1 MQQRVT
7 PKSLIAENKRRDYG
21 RVQNHLKVI
30 LSDPSIQPTQR
41 TSKSAP
47 KFLPE
52 SQDENMRQPLCIDS
66 QGHGTR
72 KLITKTYIK
81 WINRTSHC
89 HHGYPIARHTSS
101 VLKSLKT
108 QSDKKISK
116 GKLNSSQEDRE
127 GKTPYDSSISTKLA
141 IHQDHAISRTR
152 ERDQT
157 HSYQY

>member
-1 MQQRVT
+1 MSPRYSNVT
-7 PKSLIAENKRRDYG
+7 TSIRGFDYTICITKSQI
-21 RVQNHLKVI
+21 HLFK
-30 LSDPSIQPTQR
+30 PTQR

-52 SQDENMRQPLCIDS
+52 SQDENVCRPLCIDS

-89 HHGYPIARHTSS
+89 HHRYPIARHTSS

-108 QSDKKISK
+108 QSDKIISK
-116 GKLNSSQEDRE
+116 GKLNPLQEGRGE
-127 GKTPYDSSISTKLA
+127 ETSYDPTIIAKLA
-141 IHQDHAISRTR
+141 VHQDRAKSRTR
-152 ERDQT
+152 ERKRSNT
-157 HSYQY
+157 